1 MYRLTSCNYFCL
13 NLKNMI
19 EFEGTHAAYLI
30 ARLFLGILFFVQGY
44 DKVFRVKVQNI
55 YTTMLPSFNRLN
67 MNPSLVKIMAYLTSY
82 IEFTGGFLLIL
93 GLFTQL
99 ALIILGIDLLIVAIG
114 LGMLTPMWDMQH
126 AFPRLI
132 LLLVLLI
139 LPEYW
144 NVFSLDELL
153 KLNSK

>member
-1 MYRLTSCNYFCL
+1 M
-13 NLKNMI
+13 M

-44 DKVFRVKVQNI
+44 DKVFRVKVQTV
-55 YTTMLPSFNRLN
+55 YTTMLPSFNRIN
-67 MNPSLVKIMAYLTSY
+67 MNPILVKVMAYITSY
-82 IEFTGGFLLIL
+82 LELIGGFMLIL
-93 GLFTQL
+93 GLFTKGVL
-99 ALIILGIDLLIVAIG
+99 LVLGVDLLIVAIG
-114 LGMLTPMWDMQH
+114 LGILTPMWDMQH

-139 LPEYW
+139 LPDYW

>member
-1 MYRLTSCNYFCL
+1 
-13 NLKNMI
+13 MI

>member
-1 MYRLTSCNYFCL
+1 MTEL
-13 NLKNMI
+13 
-19 EFEGTHAAYLI
+19 EGTHAAYLI

-44 DKVFRVKVQNI
+44 DKVFRVKVQNV

-93 GLFTQL
+93 GLFTQI